1 MYNCTTYAHFHFAL
15 LLWNVLLQVPNITKQ
30 KYKTS
35 LKFVWCLKMSWCASW
50 NHKIHFLCS
59 VILRWL
65 FAILCWFV
73 LSVRCISH
81 HHQPTLPLPV
91 RCCLFQKIIN
101 FFLLFI
107 SPSLCVVCTLYFHF
121 NSFSLTLISFLSWQS
136 FSFWTFIIIHSSRFT
151 HAQSYFHKFITSHA
165 LCRLYGYM
173 WAQTLWK

>member
-1 MYNCTTYAHFHFAL
+1 M
-15 LLWNVLLQVPNITKQ
+15 PNITKQ

-35 LKFVWCLKMSWCASW
+35 LEFVWCLKMSWCASW

-73 LSVRCISH
+73 LSVYCISH
-81 HHQPTLPLPV
+81 HHHQLHHFPCFAFSFAKLW
-91 RCCLFQKIIN
+91 I

-107 SPSLCVVCTLYFHF
+107 SLSLCVVCALYFHF
-121 NSFSLTLISFLSWQS
+121 SSFSLTLISFLFRQS

-151 HAQSYFHKFITSHA
+151 HAQTYFHKFITSHA
-165 LCRLYGYM
+165 HCRLYGYM